1 MRLPHNNP
9 QESVAGPN
17 QRNLKRNR
25 SLPNVS
31 GIEKSSAGLTRSLWV
46 LKGTKKKRVER
57 QKKALKRFEK
67 LLKP

>member
-1 MRLPHNNP
+1 MSKCGKSLVMRLPHNNP
-9 QESVAGPN
+9 KKSVAGPN

-46 LKGTKKKRVER
+46 LKGTKRSE
-57 QKKALKRFEK
+57 
-67 LLKP
+67 